1 MKTKH
6 LLLLML
12 CTWLCLACGKKRAGT
27 AADWLKADDVHVAID
42 ETFRPLME
50 AELEVFAAR
59 HPEAAL
65 YPQYVSEN
73 EAIRLLVSDSL
84 RCCVAT
90 RKLSEKELRMVE
102 ANRLRARHT
111 RIAYDAFALI
121 THKANPDTAITLDEI
136 RGIVSGKITRWEQ
149 LSRST
154 RKGELSLVFDNE
166 GSSTVRY
173 MTDSLNGGQPL
184 KGNVFAQGSNEKVI
198 ELVKQ
203 DPDIIGVV
211 GADWLK
217 QKGDSALHSFRN
229 LDFNV
234 MLVSRFSGVQGMYF
248 RPYQY
253 YIATGE
259 YPLVRDVY
267 AITTDPR
274 TKSQVKN
281 FYFFLSGQVGQLV
294 ICNNSQMLPVMPVQV
309 KSVANN

>member
-1 MKTKH
+1 MKARH
-6 LLLLML
+6 LTLLALAMFL
-12 CTWLCLACGKKRAGT
+12 CVACGKKRTGT
-27 AADWLKADDVHVAID
+27 AADWLKADEVHVAVD

-50 AELEVFAAR
+50 AEFEVFGAR
-59 HPEAAL
+59 HPEAVL
-65 YPQYVSEN
+65 LPQYVSEN
-73 EAIRLLVSDSL
+73 EAIRLLVTDSL
-84 RCCVAT
+84 RCCVVT
-90 RKLSEKELRMVE
+90 RRLSEKELRMVE
-102 ANRLRARHT
+102 ANTLRARHT

-121 THKANPDTAITLDEI
+121 VNKENVDTAITLDEI

-149 LSRST
+149 LSRAT

-173 MTDSLNGGQPL
+173 ITDSLNNGQSL

-203 DPDIIGVV
+203 EPDIIGVV

-217 QKGDSALHSFRN
+217 QKGDSALHSFRG

-234 MLVSRFSGVQGMYF
+234 MLVSRFAGVQGMYF

-274 TKSQVKN
+274 SKSQVKN

-294 ICNNSQMLPVMPVQV
+294 VCNNSQMLPVMPVQV
-309 KSVANN
+309 KSVSSD